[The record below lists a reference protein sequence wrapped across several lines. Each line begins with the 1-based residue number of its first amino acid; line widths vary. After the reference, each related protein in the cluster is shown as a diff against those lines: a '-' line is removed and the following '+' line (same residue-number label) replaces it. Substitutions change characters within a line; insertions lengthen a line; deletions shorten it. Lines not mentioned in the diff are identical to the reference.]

1 MHASTHFCA
10 RMRTHTSM
18 QRRAR
23 NVRVEASA
31 DKHRHKKLT
40 TGLTALSRRQSNSG
54 NKNTL

>member
-1 MHASTHFCA
+1 
-10 RMRTHTSM
+10 MRTHTSM